1 MNLGAISPSLEKD
14 MFYVYVLKSEKDD
27 KLYIGYTDDL
37 RRRVEE
43 HNKGKS
49 KATNPRRPFKLVY
62 YEAYF
67 SKSDAKYRESQLK
80 RFSGS
85 YIHLKRRIKNSI
97 LFK

>member
-1 MNLGAISPSLEKD
+1 
-14 MFYVYVLKSEKDD
+14 MFYVYVLKSEVDD

-37 RRRVEE
+37 RRRIEE
-43 HNKGKS
+43 HSKGKS
-49 KATNPRRPFKLVY
+49 KATNPRKPFKLVY

-67 SKSDAKYRESQLK
+67 SRSDAKYRESQLK

-85 YIHLKRRIKNSI
+85 YTHLKRRIKNSI